1 MLAWKLIMMDQAR
14 TSARRHTTKGLLGH
28 RSCPRLIAPGAARPC
43 AEKTWLWE
51 LAKEGSRPAKLP
63 ITFRC
68 ARRLCETGHYSHCF
82 QTACVPR
89 GTSRAAGPA
98 AGEELVFAGPKLQ
111 R

>member
-14 TSARRHTTKGLLGH
+14 TSARRHPTKGLLGH

-82 QTACVPR
+82 QTAYVPR
-89 GTSRAAGPA
+89 GTPPPAGTA
-98 AGEELVFAGPKLQ
+98 ERCALVFPGQ
-111 R
+111 